1 MLFKTHLMFGIFLIT
16 LLYTFFPSIITSHN
30 IYSQIIF
37 CVILLTSTSL
47 PDIDTKESKISRKI
61 PILPTIISIFTIH
74 RGIIHSVYPVIILS
88 AVLYQYSS
96 FYTFAFIIGYSS
108 HLILDALTIQGIN
121 FLHPFTQFHV
131 KGFIKTGSIFE
142 LILFISLIA
151 ISAVLALSTRHL

>member
-1 MLFKTHLMFGIFLIT
+1 MFGIFQIT
-16 LLYTFFPSIITSHN
+16 LLYSIFPSLITNHN

-47 PDIDTKESKISRKI
+47 PDIDTKDSKISRKI
-61 PILPTIISIFTIH
+61 PILPSLLSIFTVH
-74 RGIIHSVYPVIILS
+74 RGIIHSIYPVIILS
-88 AVLYQYSS
+88 VVLYQYNG

-108 HLILDALTIQGIN
+108 HLILDALTLQGVN
-121 FLHPFTQFHV
+121 FFHPFAQFHV

-151 ISAVLALSTRHL
+151 ISAFLAVSTGHL